1 MSAFF
6 RGFKSLFNVLS
17 VGRLLVYPFAGIG
30 PVVAMVLLARLAS
43 AEPERSLRTRLASD
57 IEAATRE
64 PGWLW
69 LWALVI
75 GFLVVVLG
83 FATVV
88 RDVARDIDVGDW
100 KPGYY
105 SWSLRCR
112 ESLTTAVA
120 PKTPADAYP

>member
-1 MSAFF
+1 
-6 RGFKSLFNVLS
+6 
-17 VGRLLVYPFAGIG
+17 
-30 PVVAMVLLARLAS
+30 MVLLARLAS